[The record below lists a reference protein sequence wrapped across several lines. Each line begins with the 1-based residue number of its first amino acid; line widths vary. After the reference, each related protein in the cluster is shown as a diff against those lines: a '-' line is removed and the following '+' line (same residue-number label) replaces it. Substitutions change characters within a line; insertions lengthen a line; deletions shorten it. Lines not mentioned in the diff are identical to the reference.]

1 MEKNNI
7 LTPKDNYRDEIDRAI
22 KYSKIKNKKIYYY
35 DSDPTKLTKQIEK
48 ITKYGRRK
56 QNVLDEIK
64 RLESSD
70 DPNKDKKIERLEKRD
85 TIGNLG
91 FDSIIILDFDE
102 SLKSVTTSLLYTDVS
117 PKKTSFITL
126 NQWFDRSL
134 LKEKTIQPIYFPSIN
149 KKNYESFIEN
159 YKKNFNTYP
168 NELSFL
174 SYDLVGLVY
183 YLMVKNNYK
192 IDNKIFLEKNQFKG
206 NVGIFDIKENKI
218 NYILNFYKVDG
229 NDFIKIF

>member
-1 MEKNNI
+1 M
-7 LTPKDNYRDEIDRAI
+7 
-22 KYSKIKNKKIYYY
+22 
-35 DSDPTKLTKQIEK
+35 
-48 ITKYGRRK
+48 
-56 QNVLDEIK
+56 
-64 RLESSD
+64 
-70 DPNKDKKIERLEKRD
+70 EKRD

-149 KKNYESFIEN
+149 KKNYESFIKN